1 MPRLKRLKV
10 SWGEITS
17 SSVSTLCEVA
27 QLVSQEITLT
37 LAPTLA
43 LALTCEVA
51 QLVSQKITLTLAPTL
66 ALALIL
72 ALTLTLTCEVAKLVS
87 QKITIAM
94 PMATARTESGST
106 WLGSG

>member
-17 SSVSTLCEVA
+17 SSVSTL
-27 QLVSQEITLT
+27 
-37 LAPTLA
+37 
-43 LALTCEVA
+43 CEVA